1 MKHEKRLT
9 LNARKMDTREHA
21 HAHLKERL
29 RLPEWYGGN
38 LDALNDCLGE
48 IGEPTRIILRF
59 SPALEQNLGEYGV
72 KMIRVLE
79 NASTENEN
87 IRVVFRSGF

>member
-9 LNARKMDTREHA
+9 LNARRMDTREHA

-59 SPALEQNLGEYGV
+59 TPKLIQSLGDYGA
-72 KMIRVLE
+72 KLIRVLE
-79 NASTENEN
+79 QAPEENTN
-87 IRVVFRSGF
+87 LHVTLKDWL

>member
-21 HAHLKERL
+21 HAHLKQRL

-59 SPALEQNLGEYGV
+59 TPKLIQSLGDYGA
-72 KMIRVLE
+72 KLIRVLE
-79 NASTENEN
+79 QASQENQN
-87 IRVVFRSGF
+87 LRISLKNGF